1 MLFEITHGQIKG
13 NEMALNNLNIE
24 QSSDW
29 LNQLSVEI
37 IERILLFLNPKD
49 VLIMGK
55 CCIRLRDITKN
66 ELIWTKLVKRDYG
79 IDIRRSPNPNEKS
92 VRVLYSNILEK
103 YGRLL
108 STLFIRKNF
117 TYYGG
122 IIKVVYHDFALY
134 VLDLEPPP
142 FPHVLEGLQPH
153 ILCKISSN
161 SCDDDEKVILEQET
175 TDFGKIDHIEV
186 ISVGLNDKLSPFR
199 IISTPSSLPFMKDLR
214 GHIASY
220 FEDSTSNGIPEGLIL
235 HQKFAKRFGLMHNMA
250 LEKLEDRIEYLNQ
263 GVQVCEALSFDRN
276 IALPPFSPIPP
287 GVFKGTYGPH
297 GIEIINVEYKSE
309 PSVEH
314 RCELTMVGNKLYGDR
329 NVPFNQL
336 TFKAYLNKPMTLS
349 NDTQASIKKIQDYMD
364 KSEESSLPTQ
374 VTSPSIQPFIL
385 PNECECEC
393 SLDDNVF
400 HKSVWRFQASC
411 QIASDMYQNPEWID
425 GNLVIFSD
433 DLFGVIFMAEA
444 HGFNSLTIYHRLKED
459 LSAVHYDDVFKD
471 LPLNEISDKFA

>member
-1 MLFEITHGQIKG
+1 
-13 NEMALNNLNIE
+13 MALNYLNI
-24 QSSDW
+24 QQNSDW

-37 IERILLFLNPKD
+37 IERIVLFLNPKD
-49 VLIMGK
+49 VLNMGK
-55 CCIRLRDITKN
+55 CCSRLRDITKN

-79 IDIRRSPNPNEKS
+79 IDVRRSPNPNENS
-92 VRVLYSNILEK
+92 VRILYSNILEK
-103 YGRLL
+103 FGCLL

-122 IIKVVYHDFALY
+122 IIKVVYHNFALY

-142 FPHVLEGLQPH
+142 FPDVLKGLQPN
-153 ILCKISSN
+153 ILCKISLN
-161 SCDDDEKVILEQET
+161 NCDGDEKVILEQET

-186 ISVGLNDKLSPFR
+186 INVGLNGKLSQFR
-199 IISTPSSLPFMKDLR
+199 IISTPSQLPFMKDLR

-220 FEDSTSNGIPEGLIL
+220 FEESESSGIPEGLIQ

-263 GVQVCEALSFDRN
+263 GVQVCEALSFERN
-276 IALPPFSPIPP
+276 LALPPFSPITP

-297 GIEIINVEYKSE
+297 GIEIINVEYWSV
-309 PSVEH
+309 PSVVH
-314 RCELTMVGNKLYGDR
+314 RCEMIMVGNKLYGDR

-349 NDTQASIKKIQDYMD
+349 NDTQVSIKKLRDYMNE
-364 KSEESSLPTQ
+364 SEESSLPTQ
-374 VTSPSIQPFIL
+374 DTKPTIQPFIL
-385 PNECECEC
+385 PDECDCEC
-393 SLDDNVF
+393 SLDDQVF
-400 HKSVWRFQASC
+400 QKSVWRFQASC
-411 QIASDMYQNPEWID
+411 QIASDMYQNPEWIE

-433 DLFGVIFMAEA
+433 DLFGVIFMAEK
-444 HGFNSLTIYHRLKED
+444 HGFNSLTIYHRVQED

-471 LPLNEISDKFA
+471 LPLNEISEKFAQ